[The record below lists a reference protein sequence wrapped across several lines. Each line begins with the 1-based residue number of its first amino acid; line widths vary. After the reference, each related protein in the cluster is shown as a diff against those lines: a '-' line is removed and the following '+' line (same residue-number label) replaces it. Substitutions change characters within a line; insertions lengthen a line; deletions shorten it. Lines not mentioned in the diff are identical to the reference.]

1 MQRNGAF
8 SSARGKIKKIF
19 LSCPHQ
25 PDPGHVQRI
34 AGMVSTLPRRIGIIV
49 WCNQH
54 RDGEILQKAL
64 ADLQISSVIY
74 EAGQV
79 LSAQEPCIL
88 LTPAPNTSL
97 NYPCWTRDPFLFRA
111 THGKTIRIHN
121 SAVVHGDESLW
132 SEHFLK
138 KLSFDDH
145 TAFSIAETPLPV
157 AGGNLLAD
165 HHFVLVGTRQFRD
178 FTRKQ
183 VAGESG
189 YQLPRQLGYGLDT
202 RFIQIGNPV
211 EPAALRHIDLFISL
225 TGCIRADTGRYIV
238 LVARCE
244 LPDNEKDRDLPGKV
258 HRANQYLDEAADSLR
273 EQGFEVLRNPVPTL
287 PLPGMQGF
295 YLCALNNCLVEVCGQ
310 YRQVWLPN
318 ITQGKEISPVY
329 AQLCA
334 AEEANRA
341 IWKSLHFKVCFLPG
355 NFHELM
361 RQSGAL
367 HCIANEMQRSMYK
380 TLAVVS

>member
-1 MQRNGAF
+1 MENLVIAHFVRLSPYLPHRITTLCHAKKRRIFIGKRKNKKNF
-8 SSARGKIKKIF
+8 SFLPTSARSGPCAAHSRDGF
-19 LSCPHQ
+19 HP
-25 PDPGHVQRI
+25 
-34 AGMVSTLPRRIGIIV
+34 PRRIGIIV

-121 SAVVHGDESLW
+121 SAVVHGDELLW

-189 YQLPRQLGYGLDT
+189 YHCRASWAMASTLGLS
-202 RFIQIGNPV
+202 RL
-211 EPAALRHIDLFISL
+211 A
-225 TGCIRADTGRYIV
+225 
-238 LVARCE
+238 
-244 LPDNEKDRDLPGKV
+244 
-258 HRANQYLDEAADSLR
+258 
-273 EQGFEVLRNPVPTL
+273 TL
-287 PLPGMQGF
+287 
-295 YLCALNNCLVEVCGQ
+295 
-310 YRQVWLPN
+310 
-318 ITQGKEISPVY
+318 
-329 AQLCA
+329 
-334 AEEANRA
+334 
-341 IWKSLHFKVCFLPG
+341 
-355 NFHELM
+355 
-361 RQSGAL
+361 
-367 HCIANEMQRSMYK
+367 
-380 TLAVVS
+380 